1 VTKEIVISGCP
12 RCTECSVQ
20 NQEIWQS
27 WWYYYDEN
35 GARSP
40 DQIGRATGGSSYSID
55 VGDIF
60 NNSGEHFIYANYKYL
75 CKNLPEKPNGFVLA
89 FDIKIKLRVVDV
101 GLQCPDE
108 MPIPEGG
115 LVNLQCSAGLPHT
128 FDLKEE
134 FYFDNQNWTC
144 HPLTTYSQP
153 GRRNVHRNPN
163 HHYDCELEISN
174 AQVSDSGY
182 YQCSV
187 YIPGHDPPL
196 MSRTLQLQVVSS
208 LSTDAIVSVG
218 LGAILAVLLLL
229 LATLAV
235 YKVCKSVRVRGRDPE
250 RRHLLPRNQDDQNG
264 APQPLP
270 QPQPQPL
277 LPNNPPVPNG
287 DQQPQPQPHNGNQ
300 QPLADPHLQP
310 PLPNGDYQPQPL
322 EVEAGNPHPQ
332 PNGKFRWPECPCF
345 PGSVHVVHQMLACE
359 LCHNHCI
366 VMNILA
372 SLEDRGTPQIVSS
385 VQDS

>member
-1 VTKEIVISGCP
+1 
-12 RCTECSVQ
+12 
-20 NQEIWQS
+20 
-27 WWYYYDEN
+27 
-35 GARSP
+35 
-40 DQIGRATGGSSYSID
+40 
-55 VGDIF
+55 
-60 NNSGEHFIYANYKYL
+60 
-75 CKNLPEKPNGFVLA
+75 
-89 FDIKIKLRVVDV
+89 
-101 GLQCPDE
+101 
-108 MPIPEGG
+108 M
-115 LVNLQCSAGLPHT
+115 NLQCSAGLPYT
-128 FDLKEE
+128 LDLKEE
-134 FYFDNQNWTC
+134 FYFGNQNWTC

-153 GRRNVHRNPN
+153 GRQNVHRNPN

-196 MSRTLQLQVVSS
+196 MSRTLPLQVVSS

-229 LATLAV
+229 LVTLAV
-235 YKVCKSVRVRGRDPE
+235 LKVRKCVHERRRDPE
-250 RRHLLPRNQDDQNG
+250 RQGLLQRNHDGQNG

-270 QPQPQPL
+270 QPQPQ
-277 LPNNPPVPNG
+277 PPVPNG
-287 DQQPQPQPHNGNQ
+287 DQQPQPQPHNGDQQPQPQPHNGDQQPQPQPHNGDQ
-300 QPLADPHLQP
+300 QPLAGPHLQP

-359 LCHNHCI
+359 LGHNHCI

-372 SLEDRGTPQIVSS
+372 SLEANAVTMNMPKLPL
-385 VQDS
+385 